1 MESFWATQLGRFR
14 NVVSHVVHDL
24 TRRNIRRGTKARQQE
39 LIQAVLDFGKMKY
52 QLYKTEITI
61 IDETEL
67 AFRFRETTRAI
78 TRTLALLERQG
89 LAERTDL
96 PRLWKLNVADLDQQS
111 GVVSSA
117 GTMSKV
123 FLHVS
128 EK

>member
-1 MESFWATQLGRFR
+1 
-14 NVVSHVVHDL
+14 
-24 TRRNIRRGTKARQQE
+24 
-39 LIQAVLDFGKMKY
+39 MKY

>member
-1 MESFWATQLGRFR
+1 MESYWVTQLGRFR

-24 TRRNIRRGTKARQQE
+24 TWRHARRGTKARQQE

-52 QLYKTEITI
+52 QLYKTEVTI
-61 IDETEL
+61 VDETEL
-67 AFRFRETTRAI
+67 AFRFRETTHAI

-111 GVVSSA
+111 RVVSSA
-117 GTMSKV
+117 GAMSKA